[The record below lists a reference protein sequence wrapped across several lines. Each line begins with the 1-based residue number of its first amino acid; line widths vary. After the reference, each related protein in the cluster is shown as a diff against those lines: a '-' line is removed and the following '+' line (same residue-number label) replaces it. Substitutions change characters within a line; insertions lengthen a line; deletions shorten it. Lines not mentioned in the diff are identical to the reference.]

1 MRLNQNETICF
12 DRERR
17 KSFLLLKYLAVKLTM
32 NDNSLV
38 CII

>member
-1 MRLNQNETICF
+1 MHLNQNETICF

-17 KSFLLLKYLAVKLTM
+17 KSFLLKYLADKLTM